1 MLPMITG
8 EKRTSGMRRHKPQ
21 FAPERGFPQVKRTRG
36 AEDRGLIARDLLLN
50 PGKFDQASKEDV
62 QAVAEY
68 VREKRW
74 KSLYHHDRRVYKL
87 LKAGAQV
94 LKDRS
99 NIPPPPRPSPLDN
112 VACLK
117 YGTQDLRDKTGN
129 LCAKATA
136 KLFGVKP
143 YRLAR
148 WLGQKSSVVTR
159 DPSAGFLQNG
169 LMYLERIAW
178 LRVVLS
184 DKAFR
189 RWLRSRNPNLENDAP
204 LNWLDDGELQS
215 IADLVADM
223 LTGAPT

>member
-1 MLPMITG
+1 MITG
-8 EKRTSGMRRHKPQ
+8 EQRNFCMRRHKPQ
-21 FAPERGFPQVKRTRG
+21 ATSQRALHQVKRTRG
-36 AEDRGLIARDLLLN
+36 AGDRGLTARNLLLN
-50 PGKFDQASKEDV
+50 PNKFDQASKEDV

-74 KSLYHHDRRVYKL
+74 KSLYHHDRGMYKL

-94 LKDRS
+94 LKDQI
-99 NIPPPPRPSPLDN
+99 NILPPPRPSPLDEVTN
-112 VACLK
+112 LADA
-117 YGTQDLRDKTGN
+117 TRELRDKSGN
-129 LCAKATA
+129 LSASATA

-148 WLGQKSSVVTR
+148 WLGQKSAVMTGN
-159 DPSAGFLQNG
+159 PSAGFIQNG

-178 LRVVLS
+178 LRAMLT

-189 RWLRSRNPNLENDAP
+189 TWLRSRNPNLENDAP